1 VSSGA
6 YTGCDPPDVGLSLV
20 TQSLTSVHSESVDT
34 SCDEEMNGFVDS
46 LSDELTG
53 HQLDCTVDTCHSE
66 QPMHSQ
72 SADSVDSDSLPG
84 VITEAVAQFVEGD
97 ETQDMNLIRETVPAA
112 DDESV
117 ELTYSSSATDTPG
130 AVPVDTVDVM
140 TYSSSATDTPGAVPV
155 DTVDAMTYSSSATD
169 TPGAVPVDT
178 VDVMTYSSSATDT
191 PGAMTADTV
200 DAVPADTVSSSVCR
214 VLNRAVDSSDVVCTV
229 DDDIAVDR
237 RNELMSHSWNA
248 SDHHKAH
255 SSLLTGRTSPST
267 GMETSSSAN
276 TASRDPLI
284 LNLMR
289 SAEKSFDEQHAAGW
303 YGRTAAREARGDYR
317 RRCTSERQSTAGTW
331 RSPSSGDVIN
341 GTAVNTNVNNSAMA
355 WNAVDHH
362 RALSSVPT
370 SRPPTGMELQQKI
383 IRQMEVCIHCF

>member
-1 VSSGA
+1 MSSGA

-20 TQSLTSVHSESVDT
+20 TQSLTSVHSDSVDT
-34 SCDEEMNGFVDS
+34 SCDEEMNGPVDS
-46 LSDELTG
+46 LSDEPTG

-117 ELTYSSSATDTPG
+117 ELTYSSSATDTP
-130 AVPVDTVDVM
+130 D
-140 TYSSSATDTPGAVPV
+140 AVPV

-169 TPGAVPVDT
+169 TPDAVPV
-178 VDVMTYSSSATDT
+178 
-191 PGAMTADTV
+191 DTV

-237 RNELMSHSWNA
+237 RDELMSHSWNA
-248 SDHHKAH
+248 SDHHKSQ

-267 GMETSSSAN
+267 GMETSSTAN

-303 YGRTAAREARGDYR
+303 YGRTAARGARGDYR
-317 RRCTSERQSTAGTW
+317 RRYTSERQSTAGTW

-341 GTAVNTNVNNSAMA
+341 GTAVNTNVNNSAVA

>member
-1 VSSGA
+1 MSSGA

-117 ELTYSSSATDTPG
+117 EL
-130 AVPVDTVDVM
+130 
-140 TYSSSATDTPGAVPV
+140 
-155 DTVDAMTYSSSATD
+155 
-169 TPGAVPVDT
+169 
-178 VDVMTYSSSATDT
+178 TYSSSATDT